1 MAGIGFA
8 LRKLARRDDIL
19 GVLQGHAHSAFITS
33 GPWMFTILA
42 LAGVNVAGG
51 ELLTREE
58 LTLFRVVIIYN
69 FCFSVVL
76 TGPLL
81 LVATRYLADCIY
93 LKQVDGAP
101 GMLLATLASAYALS
115 VAVAGP
121 FYLFAG
127 GLTPGMTAAAVSN
140 FLMIAG
146 IWVVSIFLSALKDYT
161 AVTVSF
167 GAGMFVG
174 LAGAVVLGAMIGP
187 LGMVIGFTIGLAFIQ
202 FVLIARVFAEYPYG
216 VTRVFAFA
224 GYFRR
229 YWDLALIGL
238 VANLAVWADKWLMWF
253 APQRE
258 VISGALVI
266 YSAYDSAMFVAYL
279 SVMPALTIFTV
290 NIETRFFEH
299 YQNFYRDIQNHATWS
314 QIARNHKAIIVALVE
329 SSRNLII
336 LQGAIC
342 AVVIFL
348 APSIIGA
355 LGLNYRQIGM
365 FRFGV
370 LGAFFQVMFMFC
382 TIILSYF
389 DLRRRNLFV
398 QCFYL
403 TTNVVATWWFSNMGF
418 AWYGYGYFLSSLLAF
433 AVAYLLVA
441 EAIRRLPYLAF
452 VANNPSVQ

>member
-8 LRKLARRDDIL
+8 LRKLARRDDLL

-51 ELLTREE
+51 EMLTRDE
-58 LTLFRVVIIYN
+58 LTLFRVIIIYN

-93 LKQVDGAP
+93 VKQVEGAP
-101 GMLLATLASAYALS
+101 GMLLATLGMAYALS
-115 VAVAGP
+115 AVVAGP
-121 FYLFAG
+121 FYLFAAD
-127 GLTPGMTAAAVSN
+127 LPPGMAAVATGN
-140 FLMIAG
+140 FLVVAG
-146 IWVVSIFLSALKDYT
+146 IWVVSVFLSALKDYT
-161 AVTVSF
+161 AVTLSF
-167 GAGMFVG
+167 AAGMFSGFV
-174 LAGAVVLGAMIGP
+174 GAVALGAWLGP
-187 LGMVIGFTIGLAFIQ
+187 LGMVMGFTIGLAVIQ

-216 VTRVFAFA
+216 VSRLFAFIS
-224 GYFRR
+224 YFPK
-229 YWDLALIGL
+229 YWDLALIGV
-238 VANLAVWADKWLMWF
+238 VANVAVWADKWMMWF
-253 APQRE
+253 VPERE
-258 VISGALVI
+258 QIAGAMLI

-299 YQNFYRDIQNHATWS
+299 YQNFYRDIQAHATWA
-314 QIARNHKAIIVALVE
+314 QINRNHKLIITALIE
-329 SSRNLII
+329 GSRNLII

-342 AVVIFL
+342 AVAIFL
-348 APSIIGA
+348 APNIVGA
-355 LGLNYRQIGM
+355 LGLHYKQIGM

-370 LGAFFQVMFMFC
+370 LGAFFQVLFMFC
-382 TIILSYF
+382 TVILAYF
-389 DLRRRNLFV
+389 DLRRRNLCA
-398 QCFYL
+398 QAFYL
-403 TTNVVATWWFSNMGF
+403 VTNIVATWYFSHQGF

-433 AVAYLLVA
+433 IVAYLMVA